1 MTHNEFIE
9 RLKTLIREWNSKDFA
24 DDSGRE
30 DGCIECANELQY
42 YLDQFLS
49 TKPLTAQETIEKN
62 GMTVEPHDPEEA
74 YRKFAEN
81 LRSEYLEAFKE
92 FEEAGYK
99 KEMHGNTLVFTKSI
113 APELDISGLKS
124 TKKIRVPAWESDE
137 PKPKRK
143 WHKWSDIK
151 DRFFSKKKQAE
162 MKEQAKKE
170 LERGRFRALADKE
183 DEAGC
188 ISVGG
193 LAVECGLYKKKEV
206 CPDCEGEG
214 IVVSYGYE
222 PDPTKVCPRCKGTG
236 YKEKKDEQAPLR

>member
-30 DGCIECANELQY
+30 DGCIECADELQY

-49 TKPLTAQETIEKN
+49 TPETKPLTARETIEKN
-62 GMTVEPHDPEEA
+62 GMTIEPHEPEEA

-92 FEEAGYK
+92 FEAAGYK
-99 KEMHGNTLVFTKSI
+99 KEMRGNTLIFTKSI
-113 APELDISGLKS
+113 APEVDSEIEKPKRMWNGMDVSGLVS
-124 TKKIRVPAWESDE
+124 TKKIRIPAWESDE

-151 DRFFSKKKQAE
+151 DKFFSREKQVEMDTEYTDILTREVARKKLE
-162 MKEQAKKE
+162 KEE
-170 LERGRFRALADKE
+170 
-183 DEAGC
+183 
-188 ISVGG
+188 
-193 LAVECGLYKKKEV
+193 